1 MWKKRK
7 NAEMREGTQNKV
19 RQKEGEGMCR
29 AKNIDLFRK
38 KREHVVVIGGYP
50 KSDSGGSLTN
60 VRRRG
65 NDPFC
70 RT

>member
-1 MWKKRK
+1 
-7 NAEMREGTQNKV
+7 MREGTQNKV

-38 KREHVVVIGGYP
+38 KREHVVVIEGHPKSASYP
-50 KSDSGGSLTN
+50 KSASGGSLTN